1 MSVFPWTSSTLP
13 SGLDNHGVTGDS
25 ETLYVAFPQAEYYA
39 TPSSLIPTS
48 GSSVS
53 RAAETFTIPSA
64 NLPWP
69 TPQYIGSELVTNGT
83 FDTDTTGWTARSG
96 AILSVNSNRL
106 RISLNVTDYAH
117 AVQGFPTTSGKVY
130 RITFNSWGSNQ
141 PVRWRLGT
149 SIANNDVYQS
159 ANSTGDDVSWDIVFV
174 AQSSTTYVTLYANST
189 SDTGYAEYDNI
200 SVREINPLSVS
211 IAMDGRMTYADEGA
225 LVQNQFFRW
234 KEDNDNLI
242 RAQLDTNSTNEGS
255 IRFRQESA
263 TVIDDVSSGDVYAPD
278 VLVPFDI
285 ASRHGSTFINGAI
298 DGVALTANT
307 TPTAL
312 PDLSATDLDLANDYM
327 GTISVFR
334 VWDRDIGDTGLVEAT
349 SPSLEPSLSL
359 TFEGTGTNSFI
370 VNDWSQ

>member
-1 MSVFPWTSSTLP
+1 
-13 SGLDNHGVTGDS
+13 
-25 ETLYVAFPQAEYYA
+25 
-39 TPSSLIPTS
+39 
-48 GSSVS
+48 
-53 RAAETFTIPSA
+53 
-64 NLPWP
+64 
-69 TPQYIGSELVTNGT
+69 
-83 FDTDTTGWTARSG
+83 
-96 AILSVNSNRL
+96 
-106 RISLNVTDYAH
+106 
-117 AVQGFPTTSGKVY
+117 
-130 RITFNSWGSNQ
+130 
-141 PVRWRLGT
+141 
-149 SIANNDVYQS
+149 VYQS

-359 TFEGTGTNSFI
+359 TFEGVGTNSFV
-370 VNDWSQ
+370 VNDWS